1 MKYVPPGLPGSIV
14 SVEPR
19 YGNFIGGKW
28 LAPTRGRYRVDLAPA
43 AAGPISEV
51 ARSTPVDVELAL
63 DASHAAKD
71 ARAEASAASGRR
83 GSTQSLTRSK
93 TSFPSASEWST
104 P

>member
-1 MKYVPPGLPGSIV
+1 MKYVPPGLSGSIV

-63 DASHAAKD
+63 DAAHAAKD
-71 ARAEASAASGRR
+71 AWGEASA
-83 GSTQSLTRSK
+83 
-93 TSFPSASEWST
+93 SERAKVLNAIADAIENVL
-104 P
+104 PLRL